1 VAGYVAVI
9 LTSSYSLTESMNNLI
24 YEKSDKGREEIATRK
39 YQLAS
44 KLRTL
49 LVMVD
54 GVQAAEELLKKVAAL
69 GLTEQNL
76 NELVEQDYIRSKPG
90 MPD

>member
-1 VAGYVAVI
+1 
-9 LTSSYSLTESMNNLI
+9 MNHHI
-24 YEKSDKGREEIATRK
+24 YEKSDKGREEITTRK

-54 GVQAAEELLKKVAAL
+54 GMQTADSLLKRVAPL
-69 GLTEQNL
+69 GLTEAHL
-76 NELVEQDYIRSKPG
+76 SELLEQDYIRLKPG
-90 MPD
+90 AGD